1 MLSEQSQNL
10 VLMLTFFFCIITLVQ
25 QRQTQIELREIKLQT
40 QIDLREIKL
49 QNREIK
55 LQTQIDLREI
65 KLQTQIGFKEIR
77 EGVPLREFLV
87 QSPCCLVTS
96 PKHVPLLK

>member
-1 MLSEQSQNL
+1 MELMEMLSEQSQNL

-25 QRQTQIELREIKLQT
+25 HRQTQIEL
-40 QIDLREIKL
+40 
-49 QNREIK
+49 REIK

>member
-1 MLSEQSQNL
+1 MELMEMLSEQSQNL
-10 VLMLTFFFCIITLVQ
+10 VLMLIVFFFIITLVQ
-25 QRQTQIELREIKLQT
+25 QRQTQIE
-40 QIDLREIKL
+40 
-49 QNREIK
+49 
-55 LQTQIDLREI
+55 LREI

-96 PKHVPLLK
+96 PTHVPLLKRTINSLSLPPFFPELHRSV

>member
-1 MLSEQSQNL
+1 MELMEMLSEQSQNL

-25 QRQTQIELREIKLQT
+25 QRQTQIEL
-40 QIDLREIKL
+40 
-49 QNREIK
+49 REIK

>member
-1 MLSEQSQNL
+1 MELMEMLSEQSQNL

-25 QRQTQIELREIKLQT
+25 QRQTQIE
-40 QIDLREIKL
+40 LREIKL